1 MSQQS
6 DVVKAFVT
14 SYGPEPEKKE
24 EEEKEEERLNIEKK
38 KQDMINEN
46 KSDGIKV
53 QEAVE
58 NIRNI
63 N

>member
-24 EEEKEEERLNIEKK
+24 EEKEAETPEEE
-38 KQDMINEN
+38 
-46 KSDGIKV
+46 
-53 QEAVE
+53 
-58 NIRNI
+58 
-63 N
+63 

>member
-24 EEEKEEERLNIEKK
+24 EKKEEEE
-38 KQDMINEN
+38 ETP
-46 KSDGIKV
+46 
-53 QEAVE
+53 EE
-58 NIRNI
+58 E
-63 N
+63 

>member
-24 EEEKEEERLNIEKK
+24 EEKEEENPE
-38 KQDMINEN
+38 E
-46 KSDGIKV
+46 
-53 QEAVE
+53 E
-58 NIRNI
+58 
-63 N
+63 